1 MLNRIK
7 ALFAAE
13 EKQATPEHSHSTS
26 DKQLAAAAILIEA
39 AHMDT
44 SFDDAERA
52 TIERVIKDKFD
63 LNGDE
68 AETLIAEAEQL
79 RDQSS
84 QLLRFTRAIKDTY
97 PLEERVELIEML
109 WEVVYADGE
118 LDAHEDNLMRRIGG
132 LIYVS
137 DRDRG
142 DARKRVVKRL
152 EKGTE
157 DRKT

>member
-7 ALFAAE
+7 ALLAGQE
-13 EKQATPEHSHSTS
+13 RDSPTEQRHSISEKH
-26 DKQLAAAAILIEA
+26 LAAAAILVEA

-44 SFDDAERA
+44 SFDQSERA
-52 TIERVIKDKFD
+52 AIKRIVKSKFD
-63 LNGDE
+63 LMEDE
-68 AETLIAEAEQL
+68 AETLIAEAERVQ
-79 RDQSS
+79 DSS
-84 QLLRFTRAIKDTY
+84 NHLLRFTRAIKDTFSQ
-97 PLEERVELIEML
+97 EERVDLIEML

-142 DARKRVVKRL
+142 DARKRVIKRIGQSN
-152 EKGTE
+152 ESK
-157 DRKT
+157 